1 MPMRGVCTTA
11 PGAGPRACSSTR
23 PAPIGSP
30 SSVGADRERLA
41 EAPGAAAELE
51 QRLAPA
57 PLAHL
62 LEARRRLERAD
73 QHGLAAPSCAPQTML
88 SIQWMP

>member
-1 MPMRGVCTTA
+1 MPMRGVCTTG
-11 PGAGPRACSSTR
+11 PGGAATVELDAAGADRLAVQR
-23 PAPIGSP
+23 
-30 SSVGADRERLA
+30 GADRERLA
-41 EAPGAAAELE
+41 EAPGAAAEVE
-51 QRLAPA
+51 HGLAPA

-73 QHGLAAPSCAPQTML
+73 EDGLPAPSCAPQTML